1 MTDFDIAAAGEHV
14 YDVTTTDDSG
24 GSTKHRVTVPQR
36 LMSDLGIAASQEPV
50 LVRASMRYL
59 LEREPASSVLA
70 SFSLDD
76 ITRYFPGYPDEIVT
90 LL

>member
-1 MTDFDIAAAGEHV
+1 MHDIDITAAGEHS

-24 GSTKHRVTVPQR
+24 STTRHRVTVPQR
-36 LMSDLGIAASQEPV
+36 LMTDLGLAASQEPV
-50 LVRASMRYL
+50 LVRASLRYL
-59 LEREPASSVLA
+59 LEREPGSSVLA